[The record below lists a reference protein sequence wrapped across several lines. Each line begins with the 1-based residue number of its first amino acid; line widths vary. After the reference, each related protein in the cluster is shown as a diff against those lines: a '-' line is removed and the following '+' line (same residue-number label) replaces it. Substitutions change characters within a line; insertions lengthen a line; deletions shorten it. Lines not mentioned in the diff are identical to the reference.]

1 MIRLNCFFEANNAA
15 SYDKALDAAET
26 LTMKSQKHE
35 GCIAYDVF
43 ISETRSNIFMICE
56 TWQDEESLAK
66 HSATPEFKEKV
77 SIINEAG
84 KMKIE
89 KFEF

>member
-15 SYDKALDAAET
+15 SYDKAMDAATT

-43 ISETRSNIFMICE
+43 SSETRCQVFLIYE
-56 TWQDEESLAK
+56 TWKDEESLAK
-66 HSATPEFKEKV
+66 HSETREFKECV
-77 SIINEAG
+77 AIIKEAG
-84 KMKIE
+84 NMKIE

>member
-1 MIRLNCFFEANNAA
+1 MIRLNCFFEANTAV
-15 SYDKALDAAET
+15 SYDNALDAATT
-26 LTMKSQKHE
+26 LAMKSQKHD

-43 ISETRSNIFMICE
+43 SSETRTYIFMICE
-56 TWQDEESLAK
+56 TWKDEESLKK
-66 HSATPEFKEKV
+66 HTETQEYQDISKIFSET
-77 SIINEAG
+77 G